1 MERSSNPNPNNSGS
15 HMVHGFRNQTENRD
29 APKFEKRERDT
40 TSRFFGQGPVVSDA
54 DDGEVVERSRP
65 PPDMRRHLLDS
76 VNRSRSNATPK
87 QPSVIRAM

>member
-65 PPDMRRHLLDS
+65 PPGMAIPVVEFS
-76 VNRSRSNATPK
+76 GEVYK
-87 QPSVIRAM
+87 KIRKVFA

>member
-15 HMVHGFRNQTENRD
+15 HMVHGFRNQTPENRD

-40 TSRFFGQGPVVSDA
+40 TSRFFGQGPVSDA

-65 PPDMRRHLLDS
+65 PPGMAIPVVEFSGER
-76 VNRSRSNATPK
+76 
-87 QPSVIRAM
+87 

>member
-1 MERSSNPNPNNSGS
+1 
-15 HMVHGFRNQTENRD
+15 
-29 APKFEKRERDT
+29 
-40 TSRFFGQGPVVSDA
+40 
-54 DDGEVVERSRP
+54 VERSRP